1 MGDTAENSFCFPA
14 DMVYS
19 FSMSLP
25 LFIKDTPPKL
35 FRQEIF
41 TVRSYACDEQMR
53 LTLPGL
59 INMLQEIAGLHATS
73 ISVGVLDLQKEN
85 LTWMLSR
92 MRIHLLTLLPA
103 WGEQLVVTTWP
114 SGVKGRLS
122 AVRDFIVETPAGT
135 VVAEGISEWLMID
148 LISHRIARLP
158 PSVLELVTEGTPRV
172 SIDEPSFPEN
182 TALSGT
188 IEHTVRRSDMDLNRH
203 VNNVHYTEWALESVS
218 DEFLATHTPEMI
230 DITFKNSAVFGNRV
244 LSETFTAADHPGL
257 LRHDVCNAADRSLFA
272 KAFSHWRPL

>member
-1 MGDTAENSFCFPA
+1 MN
-14 DMVYS
+14 
-19 FSMSLP
+19 LP
-25 LFIKDTPPKL
+25 PFIRDNPPKL
-35 FRQEIF
+35 FRQEVF

-92 MRIHLLTLLPA
+92 MRIRLNTALPA
-103 WGEQLVVTTWP
+103 WGEQLIVTTWP

-148 LISHRIARLP
+148 LISRRIARLP
-158 PSVLELVTEGTPRV
+158 PSVLGLVTEGTPRI
-172 SIDEPSFPEN
+172 SIEEPSFPEN
-182 TALSGT
+182 AALSGT

-203 VNNVHYTEWALESVS
+203 VNNVHYTEWALESLS
-218 DEFLATHTPEMI
+218 EDFLASHTPELI
-230 DITFKNSAVFGNRV
+230 DITFKNSAVFGDRV
-244 LSETFTAADHPGL
+244 FSETFVATDDPGF
-257 LRHDVCNAADRSLFA
+257 LRHDVSNAGDRTLFA
-272 KAFSHWRPL
+272 KAFSHWRHI